1 LINDAYAITPEWT
14 GVVQAE
20 AMGEEQRR
28 SEIKGV
34 VVVVVEYLPIK
45 TNVLAVEM
53 AVELA
58 AVIVAA
64 FIVAAVIVVIAVAL
78 CHSGSG
84 SESHQQNRHTG
95 YRENQSDT
103 SHNVT
108 SLVKRPAAGR
118 LVLAIPDGLLIVPS
132 MAPLPKGSVRGG

>member
-14 GVVQAE
+14 GVVQAK
-20 AMGEEQRR
+20 AVGEEQRR
-28 SEIKGV
+28 SEIKEV
-34 VVVVVEYLPIK
+34 VIVVVEYLPIK

-64 FIVAAVIVVIAVAL
+64 VIVVVAGAL

-95 YRENQSDT
+95 YGENQSDT

-108 SLVKRPAAGR
+108 SLVKRPAGGR
-118 LVLAIPDGLLIVPS
+118 LVLAIPSGLLITPS
-132 MAPLPKGSVRGG
+132 MAPLPEGSVRGG

>member
-1 LINDAYAITPEWT
+1 MINDAYAITPEWT

-20 AMGEEQRR
+20 AVGEEQRR
-28 SEIKGV
+28 SEIKEV

-64 FIVAAVIVVIAVAL
+64 VIVVVVAVAL

-108 SLVKRPAAGR
+108 SLVKRPAGGR
-118 LVLAIPDGLLIVPS
+118 LVLAIPDGLLIAPS
-132 MAPLPKGSVRGG
+132 MAPLPEGSVRGG

>member
-20 AMGEEQRR
+20 AVREEQQWR
-28 SEIKGV
+28 SEIKEV

-53 AVELA
+53 A
-58 AVIVAA
+58 AV
-64 FIVAAVIVVIAVAL
+64 IVAAVIVVVAVAL

-108 SLVKRPAAGR
+108 SLFSFLQPPVGC
-118 LVLAIPDGLLIVPS
+118 S
-132 MAPLPKGSVRGG
+132 S

>member
-14 GVVQAE
+14 GVVQAK
-20 AMGEEQRR
+20 AVGKEQRR
-28 SEIKGV
+28 SEIKEV

-64 FIVAAVIVVIAVAL
+64 VIVVVAVAL
-78 CHSGSG
+78 CHGGNG
-84 SESHQQNRHTG
+84 SESHQQ
-95 YRENQSDT
+95 
-103 SHNVT
+103 
-108 SLVKRPAAGR
+108 
-118 LVLAIPDGLLIVPS
+118 
-132 MAPLPKGSVRGG
+132 